1 MPSDIS
7 FFLIVVHV
15 SPKIAGGYGG
25 GGGGVNGSGVDGGGA
40 DGGAQISG
48 NCVCD
53 PHTENPG
60 LYPVSLA
67 FVVADIDE
75 NNQQRRAF
83 PPPI

>member
-1 MPSDIS
+1 MKTLPKEFPILGDIQ
-7 FFLIVVHV
+7 V
-15 SPKIAGGYGG
+15 SPTIAGG
-25 GGGGVNGSGVDGGGA
+25 GGGGSGGCGDDGGGA

-60 LYPVSLA
+60 LNPVLLA